1 MNADDRNPNDG
12 GQPSATPPSE
22 QQPVRRAG
30 MMPPSGSVPQR
41 TAFRPITGTQ
51 QTGAPQPGAGAPQPG
66 AGAPQPGARPTGSQ
80 PTGERGP
87 GQPSTSQHQT
97 AQRPSSFAPQGPA
110 TTSPRPEVS
119 PERPAS
125 APGTGAPQS
134 GETESH
140 GAVGAAQEKLKS
152 AASGLGR
159 FTSAAKE
166 KVTSSDDKPQSTPA
180 VQGAPRKVRVLLSR
194 IDPWSALKIGFL
206 LSIAAGIML
215 VVAVHVLWTALDSMG
230 TFVLVQ
236 EWVSKLFT
244 RDQEVNILQF
254 VDYQKV
260 LSATLL
266 VAVTNVVL
274 ISGLSV
280 IAAFLYNMVSRMVG
294 GVYVTLTDD

>member
-1 MNADDRNPNDG
+1 MNADDRNPNNG
-12 GQPSATPPSE
+12 GQPSATPASE

-30 MMPPSGSVPQR
+30 VMPPSGSVPQR
-41 TAFRPITGTQ
+41 TAFRPITGTHPTGTQ
-51 QTGAPQPGAGAPQPG
+51 QTGTH
-66 AGAPQPGARPTGSQ
+66 PTGAQ
-80 PTGERGP
+80 PTGQQPAGARGP
-87 GQPSTSQHQT
+87 GQAPASQQPTST
-97 AQRPSSFAPQGPA
+97 RPSSFSPQSPA
-110 TTSPRPEVS
+110 TTSPRPDAA

-125 APGTGAPQS
+125 APRTGTPESTEA
-134 GETESH
+134 ESH
-140 GAVGAAQEKLKS
+140 GAVGAAQDKLRA

-159 FTSAAKE
+159 FTSAAKD
-166 KVTSSDDKPQSTPA
+166 KVTSSDDKSSTTPA
-180 VQGAPRKVRVLLSR
+180 AQGAPRKVRVLLSR

-230 TFVLVQ
+230 TFVLIQ

>member
-12 GQPSATPPSE
+12 GQPSGTPASD

-30 MMPPSGSVPQR
+30 VMPSSGSLPQR
-41 TAFRPITGTQ
+41 TAFRPVTGTQ
-51 QTGAPQPGAGAPQPG
+51 QT
-66 AGAPQPGARPTGSQ
+66 RTQ
-80 PTGERGP
+80 PT
-87 GQPSTSQHQT
+87 TSQHDV
-97 AQRPSSFAPQGPA
+97 APRPSTYAPPSTGSTA
-110 TTSPRPEVS
+110 PRPDVA

-125 APGTGAPQS
+125 APRTGAPQS

-159 FTSAAKE
+159 FTSAAKDKAKD
-166 KVTSSDDKPQSTPA
+166 KVTSSDDKPTSAAT

-215 VVAVHVLWTALDSMG
+215 VVAVNVLWKTLDSMG
-230 TFVLVQ
+230 TFVLIQ
-236 EWVSKLFT
+236 EWVAKLFT
-244 RDQEVNILQF
+244 KDQEVNILQF
-254 VDYQKV
+254 VDYTKV
-260 LSATLL
+260 MSATLL

-280 IAAFLYNMVSRMVG
+280 ISAFLYNMVSRMVG